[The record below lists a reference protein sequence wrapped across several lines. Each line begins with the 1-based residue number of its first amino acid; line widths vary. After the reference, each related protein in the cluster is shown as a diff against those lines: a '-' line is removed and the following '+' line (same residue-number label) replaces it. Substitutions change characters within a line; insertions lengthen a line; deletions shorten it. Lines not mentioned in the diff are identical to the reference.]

1 MLLSENLIREN
12 IESDNDINHELASL
26 QKGKDLI
33 IDKIGANPL
42 KIKLPYQSI
51 TKMDT
56 TLSGMGNITS
66 LILNNNCI
74 KKIEALETLHSLRHL
89 DLSFNYIE
97 VIEGLEN
104 LTMLNFLSLFVSEKI
119 CLLGFKICIHLFANS
134 NVFVKAQ
141 QNFKC
146 GRNQEMYKSNVI
158 VIGR

>member
-12 IESDNDINHELASL
+12 IESDNDITRELASL

-33 IDKIGANPL
+33 IEKIGTNPL

-74 KKIEALETLHSLRHL
+74 KTIEALETLHSLRHL

-119 CLLGFKICIHLFANS
+119 CLFGFKICFASS
-134 NVFVKAQ
+134 NVYVKAQ
-141 QNFKC
+141 QNFKS